1 MQHNQGESPKICHFK
16 YTPPKFETQK
26 RLIQYKKLI
35 HIQASKD
42 IFTQSA
48 TAMVLNVHLLV
59 KYSFNEPQTCKQN
72 LQNLLFQ
79 PNLHMTRHLHP
90 LRKLG
95 RGNFC
100 KDFWDC

>member
-1 MQHNQGESPKICHFK
+1 MQHNQGESPKICPFK

-26 RLIQYKKLI
+26 TLIQYKNLI

-48 TAMVLNVHLLV
+48 TAMVLNTHLLV
-59 KYSFNEPQTCKQN
+59 ESNIVLSINEPQTCKQN

-79 PNLHMTRHLHP
+79 PNLFMAST
-90 LRKLG
+90 
-95 RGNFC
+95 
-100 KDFWDC
+100 

>member
-1 MQHNQGESPKICHFK
+1 MQHNQGESPKICPFK

-26 RLIQYKKLI
+26 RLIQYKTLI

-59 KYSFNEPQTCKQN
+59 KYSAKF
-72 LQNLLFQ
+72 
-79 PNLHMTRHLHP
+79 
-90 LRKLG
+90 
-95 RGNFC
+95 
-100 KDFWDC
+100 